1 MNIERFLAER
11 RPVWEDLEALLKR
24 AEDVELS
31 RAEMHEL
38 VELYRRTCSD
48 LNRAR
53 SYTANAEVLGH
64 LNQLTGRAYRFIYR
78 AAHETPV
85 WATFVKLVTREIPSA
100 FRHQR
105 VAVLFAAAAFIA
117 GALFG
122 SIAILI
128 DPANGERLIPQ
139 EFFSQSPR
147 ERVEKIERDEERIDD
162 MEKALVFGAS
172 LYTHNIKVTFLA
184 FSLGALTILLGV
196 VILFYNGVIL
206 GAVGTMY
213 ALDNVSVFFFA
224 WVGPHG
230 ALELPAI
237 IFGGAAGLVVGRA
250 LLMPGDLSRGA
261 SLRRVLPSVWRMII
275 GAALVLVLAG
285 LIEGSF
291 SQFSAKTI
299 PYALKIAVAA
309 LLFIGLMAYLFMRR
323 IGDTRLAV
331 DGWRLADPPTS
342 GLRLPPTA
350 NRQPPTEE
358 S

>member
-11 RPVWEDLEALLKR
+11 RPVWDQLDALLQR
-24 AEDVELS
+24 ADEVELS

-38 VELYRRTCSD
+38 VELYRRACSD

-53 SYTANAEVLGH
+53 SWTANPEILGP

-85 WATFVKLVTREIPSA
+85 WASFVKLITREIPAA
-100 FRHQR
+100 FRRER
-105 VAVLFAAAAFIA
+105 VAVLVAACAFLS

-122 SIAILI
+122 SLAILV
-128 DPANGERLIPQ
+128 DPTNGERLIPPQ
-139 EFFSQSPR
+139 FFSESPR
-147 ERVEKIERDEERIDD
+147 ERVAKIEREEERIDN
-162 MEKALVFGAS
+162 MEKALMFGAS
-172 LYTHNIKVTFLA
+172 LYTHNIKVSFLA
-184 FSLGALTILLGV
+184 FSLGALTILLGIL
-196 VILFYNGVIL
+196 ILFYNGVIL

-213 ALDNVSVFFFA
+213 VLDDVTVFFFA

-230 ALELPAI
+230 ALELPSI
-237 IFGGAAGLVVGRA
+237 IFAGAAGLVAGRA
-250 LLMPGDLSRGA
+250 LLMPGELSRGA
-261 SLRRVLPSVWRMII
+261 SLRRVLPNVWRMII

-291 SQFSAKTI
+291 SQFSAKTV

-309 LLFIGLMAYLFMRR
+309 LLFAGLMTYLFLRR
-323 IGDTRLAV
+323 M
-331 DGWRLADPPTS
+331 
-342 GLRLPPTA
+342 
-350 NRQPPTEE
+350 EE